1 MTTAENSTELVPEQ
15 VEDAKQNFINK
26 GEFNKLV
33 KNGLWE
39 NNPALVQLLGLCPL
53 LAVTGTVVNALGLGL
68 ATSLVLLGSNIS
80 VSLIR
85 NYVRAS
91 VRLPA
96 FVMIIASLVT
106 CAELLMQAFTYEL
119 YQILGIFI
127 PLIVTNCAILGR
139 ADAYACKNPVL
150 PAATDGLMMGIGFT
164 AVLILL
170 GAMRELIGQG
180 TLFTGMNLIFGDM
193 ALAWEIQ
200 LFEDYPNF
208 LFAILPP
215 GAFVGMGLIIAL
227 KNVIDQRAAAAK
239 AKKETKKVAG
249 SKRVRVTGSVA

>member
-1 MTTAENSTELVPEQ
+1 MSELTAEL
-15 VEDAKQNFINK
+15 
-26 GEFNKLV
+26 
-33 KNGLWE
+33 KNLSQQGLWK

-68 ATSLVLLGSNIS
+68 ATMLVLMMSNLA
-80 VSLIR
+80 VSCIR
-85 NYVRAS
+85 KFVSDAI
-91 VRLPA
+91 RLPA

-139 ADAYACKNPVL
+139 ADAYACKNTPL
-150 PAATDGLMMGIGFT
+150 LALTDGFMMGLGFMI
-164 AVLILL
+164 VLVIL
-170 GAMRELIGQG
+170 GATRELVGQG
-180 TLFTGMNLIFGDM
+180 TLFSGMNLIFGES
-193 ALAWEIQ
+193 AQSWKIIVI
-200 LFEDYPNF
+200 EDYSNF

-227 KNVIDQRAAAAK
+227 KNVIDTKLEERAKRA
-239 AKKETKKVAG
+239 EPLVSG
-249 SKRVRVTGSVA
+249 SKRVRVTGSIS